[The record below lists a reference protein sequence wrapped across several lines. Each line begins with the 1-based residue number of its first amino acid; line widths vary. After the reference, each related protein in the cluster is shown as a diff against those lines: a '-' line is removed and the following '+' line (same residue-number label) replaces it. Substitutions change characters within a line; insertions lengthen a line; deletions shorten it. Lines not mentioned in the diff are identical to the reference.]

1 MLALGR
7 WKGTLVQEDIPLPYL
22 KLTAN
27 LDYLV
32 SDSMLTLVPPG
43 ERMGKAECE
52 GSAFK
57 LEFWEFLPLTSPTWS
72 VNTYCHPKLYPIV
85 INIDI
90 YTKSLMCRREVFK

>member
-32 SDSMLTLVPPG
+32 SDSMLTIVPPG
-43 ERMGKAECE
+43 ERMGK
-52 GSAFK
+52 S
-57 LEFWEFLPLTSPTWS
+57 
-72 VNTYCHPKLYPIV
+72 
-85 INIDI
+85 
-90 YTKSLMCRREVFK
+90 